1 MSAPAEPARPG
12 GRTTRRYG
20 TSRQDL
26 AEAAIRLFEDEGFAE
41 TTVERIAETAG
52 YSPRTFHRQ
61 FPAKEDAVFFDL
73 PSILAPLEALVGRAP
88 ADAWDAVCAVVVDD
102 AARWEAAEPALAL
115 RRVRLIHEEPTLY
128 RRFLEISTEWEAVVA
143 TIFATAGGHAGDAST
158 DVAAQVA
165 GASVVAACRAAF
177 RLWLALPDCSL
188 AALTAECL
196 ERVRAGVSDS
206 VSG

>member
-1 MSAPAEPARPG
+1 MV
-12 GRTTRRYG
+12 TKRRYG

-41 TTVERIAETAG
+41 TTVERIAEAAG

-88 ADAWDAVCAVVVDD
+88 ADPWDAVCAVVVDD
-102 AARWEAAEPALAL
+102 AARWEAAGPALAQ
-115 RRVRLIHEEPTLY
+115 RRVRLIHEEPTLH
-128 RRFLEISTEWEAVVA
+128 RRFLEISTEWEAVIA
-143 TIFATAGGHAGDAST
+143 TVFATAGGRGGDAAT
-158 DVAAQVA
+158 DVAAQIA
-165 GASVVAACRAAF
+165 GAAVVAACRVAF
-177 RLWLALPDCSL
+177 RLWPSVPDRSL

-196 ERVRAGVSDS
+196 ERVRTGDSDS
-206 VSG
+206 VSGPVA